1 LGEICAVSKKK
12 VCEIGIIVFHTM
24 VYVDRVMLD
33 RGVVVTCHVIVTDAA
48 VVMLLQS
55 LKSTTV
61 P

>member
-1 LGEICAVSKKK
+1 VREA
-12 VCEIGIIVFHTM
+12 GIVAFHT
-24 VYVDRVMLD
+24 VAYIDRIMLD